1 MRTCAVLRLPSL
13 WSISCKLAVASDVA
27 VIDIDGQ
34 VIDAHGGQQGRAF
47 HGHCKRTI
55 FMPLIASCA
64 EDGAMLGAELQS
76 GTQNVERDCYEFI
89 RRVGLQVRCKRP
101 VKYRSAAA
109 TGVPMGTGRL
119 EGGEQVGL
127 PDPAHSAL
135 GSYAALCLSACRAF
149 CQ

>member
-1 MRTCAVLRLPSL
+1 MGVEQIENLGGCRQMAVE
-13 WSISCKLAVASDVA
+13 
-27 VIDIDGQ
+27 G
-34 VIDAHGGQQGRAF
+34 
-47 HGHCKRTI
+47 
-55 FMPLIASCA
+55 
-64 EDGAMLGAELQS
+64 LQS
-76 GTQNVERDCYEFI
+76 EQNGWDVMAALGVDLDLSNG
-89 RRVGLQVRCKRP
+89 GLSCKRP

-135 GSYAALCLSACRAF
+135 GSYAALFLSACRAF

>member
-1 MRTCAVLRLPSL
+1 MNELGVT
-13 WSISCKLAVASDVA
+13 I
-27 VIDIDGQ
+27 
-34 VIDAHGGQQGRAF
+34 QGEPF
-47 HGHCKRTI
+47 PH
-55 FMPLIASCA
+55 L
-64 EDGAMLGAELQS
+64 L
-76 GTQNVERDCYEFI
+76 
-89 RRVGLQVRCKRP
+89 CKRP

-135 GSYAALCLSACRAF
+135 GSYAALFLSACRAF